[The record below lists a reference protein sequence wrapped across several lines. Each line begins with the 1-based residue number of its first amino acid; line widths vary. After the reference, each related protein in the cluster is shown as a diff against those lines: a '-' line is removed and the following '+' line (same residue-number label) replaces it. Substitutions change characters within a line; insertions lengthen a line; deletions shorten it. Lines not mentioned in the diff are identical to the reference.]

1 MIFPINMNNVVV
13 LGIPY
18 LLGYRAEIFLNSKTI
33 LKI

>member
-18 LLGYRAEIFLNSKTI
+18 LLGYKTEFFLNSE
-33 LKI
+33 KIRKI